1 VGVVLLRDTQVLLIR
16 RGTPPRQGEWSLP
29 GGGQELGET
38 VEHCARRELLE
49 ETGCTAGPL
58 TLIDVI
64 DAIRHDE
71 AGRVQF
77 HYTLVDFAARW
88 EAGEPRAGG
97 DCTDVAWAARDALV
111 PYALWT
117 RTQEVI
123 ARAAR
128 MLAA

>member
-16 RGTPPRQGEWSLP
+16 RATPPRQGEWSLP

-38 VEHCARRELLE
+38 VEHCARRELEE

-58 TLIDVI
+58 MLIDVI
-64 DAIRHDE
+64 DAIRHDA

-88 EAGEPRAGG
+88 AGGEARAGG
-97 DCTDVAWAARDALV
+97 DCADVAWAPSDALA

-123 ARAAR
+123 AQAVA
-128 MLAA
+128 MLGR

>member
-1 VGVVLLRDTQVLLIR
+1 MGVVLLRDTEVLLIR

-38 VEHCARRELLE
+38 VEQCARRELLE

-58 TLIDVI
+58 MLIDVI

-71 AGRVQF
+71 VGRVQF

-88 EAGEPRAGG
+88 QGGDACAGG
-97 DCTDVAWAARDALV
+97 DCADVAWVGLDALA
-111 PYALWT
+111 PFALWERT
-117 RTQEVI
+117 REVI
-123 ARAAR
+123 AKAAKMVRA
-128 MLAA
+128 